1 VSKVKNQ
8 LTIESTNACLPTGKA
23 IVYNSRMNK
32 KDPNQS
38 LISRLT
44 DLNDKGFSKTEMAK
58 VANVSKQAVTGWFRT
73 GKISKES
80 ALAIADAAGVSV
92 PWLLGED
99 VGEKDG
105 LKPDEQRLLELYR
118 QLPEEEQQNML
129 RIFAI
134 RLKELDELY
143 EKYMSRRIKG
153 DKPESNTN

>member
-1 VSKVKNQ
+1 MDEVKHQ
-8 LTIESTNACLPTGKA
+8 FTKESTHNCLCTGKA
-23 IVYNSRMNK
+23 IVYNQYMNK
-32 KDPNQS
+32 KDPNES

-44 DLNDKGFSKTEMAK
+44 ELNNKGFSKTEMAK

-92 PWLLGED
+92 PWLLGEN

-118 QLPEEEQQNML
+118 QLPEDEQQNML
-129 RIFAI
+129 RIFVL

-143 EKYMSRRIKG
+143 EKYMKGRIRSQ
-153 DKPESNTN
+153 EE